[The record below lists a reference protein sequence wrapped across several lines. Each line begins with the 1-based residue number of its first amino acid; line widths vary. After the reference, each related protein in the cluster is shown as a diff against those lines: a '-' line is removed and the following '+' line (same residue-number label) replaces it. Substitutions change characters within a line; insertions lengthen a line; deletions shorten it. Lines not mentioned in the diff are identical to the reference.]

1 MDYDEWGDTTE
12 ASLALE
18 EVLRQWLEI
27 EIVPKTEEQIRDAF
41 LGGTRGTEEV
51 GEESDDSEG
60 SDDEK
65 GNDMCM
71 QASWPA
77 ASGANAGG
85 TTASGASAGGTTA
98 SGASTDCTDSGTD
111 WVFTKRSGRLQILPW
126 KAWQA
131 FYEQQVVAKM
141 PGRERDLH
149 LYHVA
154 FGGASLLD
162 VAEDEFSGRNLL
174 SALRTIYGTL
184 GPQLWSLSEEDVC
197 RCMKCSHLRHCKG
210 FRSKSPSTSTGVS
223 ASGCVG

>member
-1 MDYDEWGDTTE
+1 MSYGRREDEPGSKKQKLESARQDSDALVRQLDYDEWGDTIE

-27 EIVPKTEEQIRDAF
+27 KIVPGAEEQIRHASI
-41 LGGTRGTEEV
+41 GGTGGTEEV

-71 QASWPA
+71 QASGPA

-85 TTASGASAGGTTA
+85 TMASGAS
-98 SGASTDCTDSGTD
+98 TD

-131 FYEQQVVAKM
+131 SYEQQVVAKM

-162 VAEDEFSGRNLL
+162 VAEDGFPDETSFQPCGPSMGHRARSYGLCL
-174 SALRTIYGTL
+174 KRIYA
-184 GPQLWSLSEEDVC
+184 D
-197 RCMKCSHLRHCKG
+197 
-210 FRSKSPSTSTGVS
+210 
-223 ASGCVG
+223 A